1 MKLQVHLPSWITNWF
16 PAAVWT
22 VPNSGKDIYLTF
34 DDGPIPEVTPRVLQL
49 LREENVPAT
58 FFCVGENVFKYP
70 EVFSQVLEDGHM
82 VGNHTY
88 NHVQGLKMGNRKYYE
103 NVDKAN
109 RLIGS
114 NLFRPPH
121 GWLRRAQYKSLS
133 RRYKIVMWDVISC
146 DYNPAVSPKECLRNV
161 LKYVRPGSIITFH
174 DSIKAE
180 NNLFE
185 TLPKVIH
192 ILKAQGYEFRKIEFE
207 KVRNIYTNT
216 NFGKLVKFRDELI
229 QKWA

>member
-16 PAAVWT
+16 PAAVWKIPT
-22 VPNSGKDIYLTF
+22 ENKEVYLTF

-58 FFCVGENVFKYP
+58 FFCVGENVSKHP
-70 EVFSQVLEDGHM
+70 EVFGQILDDGHM
-82 VGNHTY
+82 TGNHTY
-88 NHVQGLKMGNRKYYE
+88 NHLQGLKTSKKEYYN
-103 NVDKAN
+103 NVEKAN

-121 GWLRRAQYKSLS
+121 GWLRRAQYKKLS
-133 RRYKIVMWDVISC
+133 KKYKIIMWDAISC

-161 LKYVRPGSIITFH
+161 LDYVRPGSIITFH

-180 NNLFE
+180 KNLFE
-185 TLPKVIH
+185 TLPKVIRM
-192 ILKAQGYEFRKIEFE
+192 LKEQGYTFRKIEFE
-207 KVRNIYTNT
+207 NVRNLYTDT
-216 NFGKLVKFRDELI
+216 HFGKLVRFKDVMLE
-229 QKWA
+229 KWA